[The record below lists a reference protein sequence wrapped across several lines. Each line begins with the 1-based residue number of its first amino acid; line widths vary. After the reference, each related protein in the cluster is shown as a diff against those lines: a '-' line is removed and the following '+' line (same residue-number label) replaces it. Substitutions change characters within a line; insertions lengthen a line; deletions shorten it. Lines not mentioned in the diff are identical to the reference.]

1 MSLIQTFPS
10 GGEGGGGG
18 SIQVDVF
25 PTASAAELGNI
36 YQYIGG
42 NTLTYTNGCFYK
54 CVVGDTP
61 GTYKW
66 EPISVEDPD
75 TYEDDPI
82 DFDHDW

>member
-1 MSLIQTFPS
+1 MSLIQTFP
-10 GGEGGGGG
+10 GGEGGDGS

-36 YQYIGG
+36 YQYVGVT
-42 NTLTYTNGCFYK
+42 TLQYTTGCFYR
-54 CVVGDTP
+54 CTYDSTS

-66 EPISVEDPD
+66 DPISVEDPD

-82 DFDHDW
+82 DFSNDW